1 MENHHLAAAAAA
13 LAAVLSAAP
22 VAACTGTTELFAD
35 DFSIADP
42 AWGNYQGTT
51 FSSGQMTIEAEAG
64 GGYMLLN
71 QFALYQD
78 FDICMDVVQHVSDP
92 STGWASLIFWGLD
105 YDNFYMLDVAGNGY
119 VRVTRVQN
127 ARWLSPVSWTLTEG
141 VVNPGEELNRLRVR
155 AKGNEAQI
163 FINGKE
169 IVSFRGQPPD
179 GGGLI
184 GVYGTAPVD
193 TAATFDFS
201 NVLITTPDGPTEE
214 PGFGDGGDGGGGGA
228 PDTGS
233 EGGDEG
239 DGAVGS
245 KKS

>member
-1 MENHHLAAAAAA
+1 MKNHHLAAAAAA

-22 VAACTGTTELFAD
+22 VAACTGTTVLFAD

-141 VVNPGEELNRLRVR
+141 VVKPGEELRTLRKELISRLTGL
-155 AKGNEAQI
+155 KDEAT
-163 FINGKE
+163 GE
-169 IVSFRGQPPD
+169 
-179 GGGLI
+179 
-184 GVYGTAPVD
+184 TAILEVTD
-193 TAATFDFS
+193 TAQSF
-201 NVLITTPDGPTEE
+201 NGPYHADYE
-214 PGFGDGGDGGGGGA
+214 
-228 PDTGS
+228 
-233 EGGDEG
+233 
-239 DGAVGS
+239 
-245 KKS
+245 